1 MKDACIWLIAVMVLP
16 LCTGCQENSSSGA
29 DAKSGGKSNRGLAT
43 SLAEDSTAKIVYR
56 KDGVAEVS
64 FDSLKFD
71 YQSDGS
77 YSDSDMTD
85 EVKALSGQRIV
96 IRGYILPGS
105 VYQDRGFDQF
115 VLIRDN
121 QQCCFGPG
129 AKLFHN
135 MQIKMVDGET
145 ADYTTRPVT
154 VEGTFKLS
162 PYIAPDGKCYS
173 VFYCSAES
181 AKQ

>member
-1 MKDACIWLIAVMVLP
+1 MNNARIWLIIAL
-16 LCTGCQENSSSGA
+16 LLSFQAGCLESASSANAGGNSEG
-29 DAKSGGKSNRGLAT
+29 GLAT
-43 SLAEDSTAKIVYR
+43 STEEDNDAKIVYR
-56 KDGVAEVS
+56 KDGIAELS
-64 FDSLKFD
+64 FDALKFD
-71 YQSDGS
+71 FRTDGS
-77 YSDSDMTD
+77 YSDEDMPD
-85 EVKALSGQRIV
+85 EVKRLGGKSVV
-96 IRGYILPGS
+96 IRGFILPGS

-129 AKLFHN
+129 AKLYHN

-154 VEGTFKLS
+154 IEGTFKLS

-173 VFYCSAES
+173 VFHCK
-181 AKQ
+181 AKSVKQ

>member
-1 MKDACIWLIAVMVLP
+1 MNNACIWLIPAVL
-16 LCTGCQENSSSGA
+16 LTLGGGCQESSSSA
-29 DAKSGGKSNRGLAT
+29 RTSGGNSNDGLAT
-43 SLAEDSTAKIVYR
+43 STAEDPGAKIVYR

-71 YQSDGS
+71 YQLDGS
-77 YSDSDMTD
+77 YSDEDMPD
-85 EVKALSGQRIV
+85 EIKALGGKRIV
-96 IRGYILPGS
+96 IRGFILPGS

-129 AKLFHN
+129 AKLYHN
-135 MQIKMVDGET
+135 MQIKMVEGKT

-162 PYIAPDGKCYS
+162 PYIAPDDKCYS
-173 VFYCSAES
+173 VFYCTAES
-181 AKQ
+181 VRQ